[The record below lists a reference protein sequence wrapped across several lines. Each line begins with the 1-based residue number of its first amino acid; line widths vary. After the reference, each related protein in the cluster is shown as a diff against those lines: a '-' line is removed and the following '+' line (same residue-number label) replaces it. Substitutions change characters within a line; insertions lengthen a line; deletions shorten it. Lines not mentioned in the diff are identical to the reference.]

1 MFWRERKKTK
11 KDKVMKSSKPSIKC
25 HKEVVFICRGEKRE
39 REKVRVKERERE
51 KGQRGKFNPATL
63 KPLSRVSHCVIIA
76 KAKATG
82 CN

>member
-1 MFWRERKKTK
+1 
-11 KDKVMKSSKPSIKC
+11 MKSSKPSIKC

-39 REKVRVKERERE
+39 RERE
-51 KGQRGKFNPATL
+51 KGERGKFNPATL

>member
-39 REKVRVKERERE
+39 RERRERE
-51 KGQRGKFNPATL
+51 ENL
-63 KPLSRVSHCVIIA
+63 ILPL
-76 KAKATG
+76 
-82 CN
+82 

>member
-1 MFWRERKKTK
+1 
-11 KDKVMKSSKPSIKC
+11 MKSSKPSIKC

-39 REKVRVKERERE
+39 RERKLEKKRERERERERE
-51 KGQRGKFNPATL
+51 KGERGKFNPATL